1 VLTDAD
7 DRRHE
12 LRPGPLSR
20 ESLIFLLFLP
30 EEGLGAIAY
39 TWVDGESVAGSM
51 ITVFGPDDERFVH
64 HVVQGVEMD
73 PAADFDD
80 WRVGP
85 LHVRHGAPHQQARVT
100 FDHEGVSLD
109 YRFEAI
115 NEAFSYHDNADGC
128 PAFLADDRLE
138 QSGLVTG
145 TLTIGDRRIEFDT
158 TGHRDHSWGT
168 RDWTA
173 FHHYKWVNVQAAEKD
188 GAAAI
193 AVNFMHG
200 LAMDRQYELGYV
212 HRDGEQSPIA
222 SIEADLERDDEFYA
236 YTSAR
241 FVVTDEEG
249 RVTEIETGN
258 RTSLIVWPAGGLV
271 SRDAASTCTVAGL
284 PGIVHVEEGWVP
296 AFVEHRLASAAKR
309 RLEQAG
315 VGE

>member
-1 VLTDAD
+1 MLTPAD
-7 DRRHE
+7 DRRHR
-12 LRPGPLSR
+12 LDPGPLAR

-30 EEGLGAIAY
+30 EENLGMIAY

-51 ITVFGPDDERFVH
+51 ITVFRRDDERVIH

-73 PAADFDD
+73 RAADFTD

-85 LHVRHGAPHQQARVT
+85 LHVRHGEPHKDAHVT
-100 FDHEGVSLD
+100 FEHEGVSLD
-109 YRFEAI
+109 YRFTAI
-115 NEAFSYHDNADGC
+115 NQAFSYHDNADGC

-138 QSGLVTG
+138 QCGLVTG
-145 TLTIGDRRIEFDT
+145 TLTIGDERIPFDT

-173 FHHYKWVNVQAAEKD
+173 FHHYKWVNVQA
-188 GAAAI
+188 GADI

-212 HRDGEQSPIA
+212 HRDGEQSPIV
-222 SIEADLERDDEFYA
+222 SIEADVERDDEFYA

-241 FVVTDEEG
+241 FVLTDEKG
-249 RVTEIETGN
+249 RVTEIETGD

-271 SRDAASTCTVAGL
+271 SRDAASACTVAGL

-296 AFVEHRLASAAKR
+296 EFVEHRLASAATR
-309 RLEQAG
+309 RLQQAG